1 MNAKERAVGPLQGVR
16 IVELAGI
23 GPAPLCAML
32 LADLGATVLRV
43 DRAGNADVGVARELR
58 YSLVLRNRE
67 VVALDL
73 KQPEAIAFVL
83 ELVGQADALVDPFR
97 PGVIE
102 RLGLGPAVCLAR
114 NPRLVI
120 GRMTGWGQDG
130 PMAARA
136 GHDLNYVALSGALHA
151 IGRAG
156 QPPTP
161 PLNLVGDYGGGAM
174 FLALGLVS
182 AILEARRS
190 GQGQVVDAAMYEGAA
205 SLSTLFYGI
214 HASGQW
220 DPRRGHNYLDS
231 GAPYYDC
238 YVCADG
244 KWLSVAAIEQRFY
257 EELLDKLG
265 LRAAALPSR
274 DDRAQW
280 PALRE
285 AIGARI
291 ATRTRD
297 AWDEVFKD
305 SDACVAPVL
314 DFDEAP
320 QHPQARARQ
329 AFIEVDGVQQP
340 APTPR
345 FSRTVPAR
353 PTPPRA
359 ADNADVAR
367 SLDGWLDADRIAHW
381 RARGLLAPVLHNP
394 S

>member
-1 MNAKERAVGPLQGVR
+1 VGPLHGIR

-43 DRAGNADVGVARELR
+43 DRAGNAEVGVARELR
-58 YSLVLRNRE
+58 HSLVLRNRE
-67 VVALDL
+67 AVALDL
-73 KQPEAIAFVL
+73 KQPEAAALVL
-83 ELVGQADALVDPFR
+83 ELVAQADALLDPFR

-102 RLGLGPAVCLAR
+102 RLGLGPDVCLAR

-130 PMAARA
+130 PLAARA
-136 GHDLNYVALSGALHA
+136 GHDLNYIALSGALHA

-174 FLALGLVS
+174 FLALGVVS

-238 YVCADG
+238 YACADG

-257 EELLDKLG
+257 DELLDKLA
-265 LRAAALPSR
+265 LRAAGLPSR
-274 DDRAQW
+274 DDRANW

-285 AIGARI
+285 AISARI

-297 AWDEVFKD
+297 AWAELFKD

-320 QHPQARARQ
+320 QHRQARARQ

-340 APTPR
+340 APAPR

-353 PTPPRA
+353 PTPPRP
-359 ADNADVAR
+359 ADNADLAR
-367 SLDGWLDADRIAHW
+367 SLEGWLDAGRIAHW
-381 RARGLLAPVLHNP
+381 RDRGLLAPLADDP